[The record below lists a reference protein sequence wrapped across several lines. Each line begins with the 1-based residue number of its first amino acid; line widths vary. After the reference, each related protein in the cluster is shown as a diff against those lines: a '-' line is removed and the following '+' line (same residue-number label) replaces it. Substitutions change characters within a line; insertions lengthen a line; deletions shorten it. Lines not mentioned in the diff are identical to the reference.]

1 MFSDSEVTLVRER
14 TRTQGTYAL
23 DRKTNL
29 RSIEFGN
36 HLHKKHRLSKKFN
49 YS

>member
-1 MFSDSEVTLVRER
+1 MFSDSEVTLVRAC
-14 TRTQGTYAL
+14 TQGTYAL

-29 RSIEFGN
+29 RSTEFG
-36 HLHKKHRLSKKFN
+36 KKKTRLSKKFN